1 MSELLSTVSGLG
13 GSLMGKGQNMIDS
26 LFPPEKRAEVLARLK
41 SFAITNPK
49 LSAFLLTNFA
59 LTGFPLVMFVV
70 FTLTVFVFC
79 LVAALLVG
87 VLAALLFTAFAVGVA
102 LLVILP
108 TVFLTTMAASF
119 IFLWGLGGYYI
130 VKWFNKGDG
139 AAADG
144 GAIGDKLNSLTGGRL
159 NFLMDGV
166 KSQSGAASVKS
177 EKPSATSA
185 NHTNNTNSN
194 EKSAAA
200 KHEKAAP
207 ETNGTP
213 KSGGGVGAHA
223 KKVGDVAKQA
233 DLNKVTKTA
242 NLDGVTGKAGN
253 ATGQL
258 QNTVGSAKGYVGG
271 ATGLL

>member
-159 NFLMDGV
+159 NFLMDG
-166 KSQSGAASVKS
+166 
-177 EKPSATSA
+177 
-185 NHTNNTNSN
+185 
-194 EKSAAA
+194 
-200 KHEKAAP
+200 
-207 ETNGTP
+207 
-213 KSGGGVGAHA
+213 
-223 KKVGDVAKQA
+223 
-233 DLNKVTKTA
+233 
-242 NLDGVTGKAGN
+242 
-253 ATGQL
+253 
-258 QNTVGSAKGYVGG
+258 
-271 ATGLL
+271 